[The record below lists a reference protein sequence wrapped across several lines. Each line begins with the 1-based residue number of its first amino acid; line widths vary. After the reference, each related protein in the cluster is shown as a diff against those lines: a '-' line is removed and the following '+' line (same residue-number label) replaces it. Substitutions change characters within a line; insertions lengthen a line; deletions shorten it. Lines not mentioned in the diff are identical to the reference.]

1 MGMTKP
7 ALVQQTEQVLE
18 WPRLL
23 EAVANEASSGM
34 GGELCRVLPF
44 AHDLEMAR
52 GQQQETFEMLQ
63 MLEGSSPLLPLNFPD
78 IRPLL
83 ARAAKGGLLEVLD
96 LRDISLV
103 LSMSQSTHQWL
114 ERHREA
120 CPAVSK
126 RSTEL
131 QELSRVRQTIDHC
144 VDAQGHLREA
154 ASPILHQLTQKSQNL
169 RKAMRRRLE
178 HLLSSQQFEERL
190 QGQYFA
196 ERENRYVIPVKA
208 ERQHEVDGIV
218 HDISSS
224 GATVF
229 IEPRNLIDLNN
240 AIKFA
245 DLQVS
250 QETRRILQ
258 DLSDTVGESVLPIQE
273 TLQQLAELDCLVAKA
288 RLSRKIKG
296 CPVHLSQ
303 IPRIHLLHAKHPIL
317 VLTKD
322 CVVANTVHIDED
334 IHTLIISGPN
344 AGGKTVTMKLVG
356 LIALMVKVGL
366 LPPCAPDSQMVFF
379 EQVYAD
385 IGDTQD
391 LSRDLSSFSGHIL
404 SLIALL
410 DHLQT
415 HVAVSSHSSLVLLD
429 EVGSSTDPIEGAA
442 LAEAILSRLSEL
454 GCISIVTT
462 HYPSLKTLPYR
473 NPHVRNASQEFNLE
487 RLSPTYRLID
497 GIPGGSSALE
507 IAGRLGLEPPILQ
520 QARELIQGEDQDLDH
535 VFQRLQDT
543 YTHLEE
549 ERTQAQTRH
558 QEAQRLF
565 QEAQGLREQLSM
577 RERDDRQRY
586 RKQWQREF
594 SEAQRQVNHIIETL
608 KKEKTSS
615 QVQAMRRSLAHIDKH
630 IKGQLPVA
638 GVSSL
643 IPPKLGDLVE
653 IDELGTVGILQEDP
667 EGKKLVSI
675 RVGAQTIKIAPSA
688 VRAVPLSRSKPKDPS
703 QTRRDSLI
711 SSQNSTASSV
721 TTGVYQHEHDLR
733 GTRLEDALEVTAAA
747 LDQALLNQAQYVKL
761 IHGQGSGAL
770 KTGIRKFCQSS
781 PYTKNFRAGDP
792 SEGGDGVTIIELK

>member
-1 MGMTKP
+1 MMRP
-7 ALVQQTEQVLE
+7 SLVQQTEQVLE
-18 WPRLL
+18 WHQLL
-23 EAVANEASSGM
+23 EAVANEAASSM

-44 AHDLEMAR
+44 AQDLEMGR
-52 GQQQETFEMLQ
+52 VQQQETFEMVQ

-83 ARAAKGGLLEVLD
+83 GRAAKRGLLEGLD

-103 LSMSQSTHQWL
+103 LSMSQSVNQWL
-114 ERHREA
+114 EGHREA
-120 CPAVSK
+120 CPTVSK
-126 RSTEL
+126 RSVEL
-131 QELSRVRQTIDHC
+131 QELSRVRQAIDHC
-144 VDAQGHLREA
+144 VDARGHLRES

-169 RKAMRRRLE
+169 RQAMRRRLE
-178 HLLSSQQFEERL
+178 HLLSSQQYEERL

-208 ERQHEVDGIV
+208 ERQHEVDGII

-229 IEPRNLIDLNN
+229 IEPRNLIELNN

-250 QETRRILQ
+250 QEARRILQ
-258 DLSDTVGESVLPIQE
+258 DLSDTVAESVLPIQKA
-273 TLQQLAELDCLVAKA
+273 LQQLAEVDCLVAKA
-288 RLSRKIKG
+288 RLSRKIEG
-296 CPVHLSQ
+296 CPVHLSE
-303 IPRIHLLHAKHPIL
+303 IPRIHLLQAKHPLL

-322 CVVANTVHIDED
+322 IVVPNTVHIDED

-366 LPPCAPDSQMVFF
+366 LPPCAPDSEMAFF
-379 EQVYAD
+379 EQIYAD

-410 DHLQT
+410 DDLHS
-415 HVAVSSHSSLVLLD
+415 HVAVSPHSSLVLLD

-442 LAEAILSRLSEL
+442 LAEAILSRLSDL
-454 GCISIVTT
+454 GCMSIVTT
-462 HYPSLKTLPYR
+462 HYPSLKTLTYR
-473 NPHVRNASQEFNLE
+473 NSHVRNASLEFNME

-507 IAGRLGLEPPILQ
+507 IADRLGLEASILQ
-520 QARELIQGEDQDLDH
+520 DARELIQGEDQDLDH

-549 ERTQAQTRH
+549 ERMQAQTRH

-565 QEAQGLREQLSM
+565 EEAHVLGERLSM

-586 RKQWQREF
+586 RQQWQREF
-594 SEAQRQVNHIIETL
+594 SKAQRQVNHIIEAL
-608 KKEKTSS
+608 KKQNAPS
-615 QVQAMRRSLAHIDKH
+615 QVQAMRRSLAHLDKH
-630 IKGQLPVA
+630 IKGQLPVDRA
-638 GVSSL
+638 ASL
-643 IPPKLGDLVE
+643 IPPKSGDRVE
-653 IDELGTVGILQEDP
+653 IDDLGTVGILQEDP

-675 RVGAQTIKIAPSA
+675 RVGAQTIKIAPSL
-688 VRAVPLSRSKPKDPS
+688 VRVVPSSRSKSKHLS
-703 QTRRDSLI
+703 QTGRNSLI
-711 SSQNSTASSV
+711 SSQNSTAFSE
-721 TTGVYQHEHDLR
+721 TTGGCQYEHDLR
-733 GTRLEDALEVTAAA
+733 GTRLEDALEVTTAA
-747 LDQALLNQAQYVKL
+747 LDQALLKQAQYVKL

-770 KTGIRKFCQSS
+770 KAGIRKFCQSL
-781 PYTKNFRAGDP
+781 PYTKSFRSGDP

>member
-1 MGMTKP
+1 
-7 ALVQQTEQVLE
+7 
-18 WPRLL
+18 
-23 EAVANEASSGM
+23 
-34 GGELCRVLPF
+34 
-44 AHDLEMAR
+44 
-52 GQQQETFEMLQ
+52 
-63 MLEGSSPLLPLNFPD
+63 
-78 IRPLL
+78 
-83 ARAAKGGLLEVLD
+83 
-96 LRDISLV
+96 
-103 LSMSQSTHQWL
+103 
-114 ERHREA
+114 
-120 CPAVSK
+120 
-126 RSTEL
+126 
-131 QELSRVRQTIDHC
+131 
-144 VDAQGHLREA
+144 VDAQGHLRES
-154 ASPILHQLTQKSQNL
+154 ASPILHQLTQKSQSL
-169 RKAMRRRLE
+169 RQAMRRRLE
-178 HLLSSQQFEERL
+178 HLLSSQQYQERL

-208 ERQHEVDGIV
+208 ERQHEVDGII

-229 IEPRNLIDLNN
+229 IEPRNLIELNN

-258 DLSDTVGESVLPIQE
+258 DLSNTVAESVLPIQK

-288 RLSRKIKG
+288 QLSRKIEG
-296 CPVHLSQ
+296 CSVHLNQ
-303 IPRIHLLHAKHPIL
+303 IPRIHLLHAKHPLL

-322 CVVANTVHIDED
+322 SVVANTVHIDED

-366 LPPCAPDSQMVFF
+366 LPPCAPDSEMAFF

-410 DHLQT
+410 DGLQSHMT
-415 HVAVSSHSSLVLLD
+415 VSPHSSLVLLD

-442 LAEAILSRLSEL
+442 LAEAILSRLSQL
-454 GCISIVTT
+454 RCISIVTT
-462 HYPSLKTLPYR
+462 HYPSLKTLTYR
-473 NPHVRNASQEFNLE
+473 NPHVRNASQEFNME

-507 IAGRLGLEPPILQ
+507 IADRLGLEASILQ
-520 QARELIQGEDQDLDH
+520 DARELIQGEDRDLDH

-549 ERTQAQTRH
+549 ERTQAQARH
-558 QEAQRLF
+558 QEAQGLF
-565 QEAQGLREQLSM
+565 EEAKVLREQVSM

-586 RKQWQREF
+586 RQQWQREF
-594 SEAQRQVNHIIETL
+594 SKAQRQVNHIIETL
-608 KKEKTSS
+608 KKEKTPS
-615 QVQAMRRSLAHIDKH
+615 QVQAIRRSLAHLDEH
-630 IKGQLPVA
+630 IKGQLPVDE
-638 GVSSL
+638 GGSL
-643 IPPKLGDLVE
+643 IPPQPGDRVE
-653 IDELGTVGILQEDP
+653 IDDLGTVGILQENP

-688 VRAVPLSRSKPKDPS
+688 VRVVRSSRSKPKHPP
-703 QTRRDSLI
+703 QTRRDSLRP
-711 SSQNSTASSV
+711 SQPSMAFSV
-721 TTGVYQHEHDLR
+721 VTGTYQHECDLR
-733 GTRLEDALEVTAAA
+733 GRRLEDALEATAAA
-747 LDQALLNQAQYVKL
+747 LDQALLKQAQYVKL

-781 PYTKNFRAGDP
+781 PYTKSFRAGDS
-792 SEGGDGVTIIELK
+792 SEGGDGVTIIELR

>member
-1 MGMTKP
+1 VTK
-7 ALVQQTEQVLE
+7 
-18 WPRLL
+18 
-23 EAVANEASSGM
+23 
-34 GGELCRVLPF
+34 
-44 AHDLEMAR
+44 
-52 GQQQETFEMLQ
+52 
-63 MLEGSSPLLPLNFPD
+63 
-78 IRPLL
+78 
-83 ARAAKGGLLEVLD
+83 
-96 LRDISLV
+96 
-103 LSMSQSTHQWL
+103 
-114 ERHREA
+114 
-120 CPAVSK
+120 
-126 RSTEL
+126 
-131 QELSRVRQTIDHC
+131 
-144 VDAQGHLREA
+144 
-154 ASPILHQLTQKSQNL
+154 
-169 RKAMRRRLE
+169 
-178 HLLSSQQFEERL
+178 
-190 QGQYFA
+190 
-196 ERENRYVIPVKA
+196 
-208 ERQHEVDGIV
+208 
-218 HDISSS
+218 
-224 GATVF
+224 
-229 IEPRNLIDLNN
+229 
-240 AIKFA
+240 
-245 DLQVS
+245 
-250 QETRRILQ
+250 
-258 DLSDTVGESVLPIQE
+258 SVLPIQE

-288 RLSRKIKG
+288 RLSRKIEG

-303 IPRIHLLHAKHPIL
+303 IPGIHLLHAKHPLL

-322 CVVANTVHIDED
+322 SVVANTVHIDED
-334 IHTLIISGPN
+334 THTLIISGPN

-366 LPPCAPDSQMVFF
+366 LPPCAPDSKIAFF
-379 EQVYAD
+379 DQVYAD

-410 DHLQT
+410 DHLQS
-415 HVAVSSHSSLVLLD
+415 HVGVSPHSSLVLLD

-442 LAEAILSRLSEL
+442 LAEAILIRLSEL

-543 YTHLEE
+543 YSHLEE

-565 QEAQGLREQLSM
+565 EEAQALREQFSM
-577 RERDDRQRY
+577 REREDRQRY
-586 RKQWQREF
+586 RQQWQREF
-594 SEAQRQVNHIIETL
+594 SKAQRQVNHIVEIL

-630 IKGQLPVA
+630 IKGQLPVD

-643 IPPKLGDLVE
+643 IPPKSGDRVE

-667 EGKKLVSI
+667 EGKKLVSV

-688 VRAVPLSRSKPKDPS
+688 VRAVPSSRTKPKHPS

-711 SSQNSTASSV
+711 SSQNSTASSF
-721 TTGVYQHEHDLR
+721 TPGVYQHVHDLR
-733 GTRLEDALEVTAAA
+733 GTRLEDALEVTTAA
-747 LDQALLNQAQYVKL
+747 LDQALLKQAQYVKL

-770 KTGIRKFCQSS
+770 KTDIRKFCQSS